1 MVSGTLI
8 FKAAPFSFWLFFY
21 LNVPPIFLN
30 NGGFSDKCPLLK
42 QMALKY
48 YAFPP
53 KYIKQCKIGGGI
65 LE

>member
-1 MVSGTLI
+1 MVSGTLL
-8 FKAAPFSFWLFFY
+8 FKAAPFSFWLYSY

-48 YAFPP
+48 YAFP
-53 KYIKQCKIGGGI
+53 KQKQNT
-65 LE
+65 